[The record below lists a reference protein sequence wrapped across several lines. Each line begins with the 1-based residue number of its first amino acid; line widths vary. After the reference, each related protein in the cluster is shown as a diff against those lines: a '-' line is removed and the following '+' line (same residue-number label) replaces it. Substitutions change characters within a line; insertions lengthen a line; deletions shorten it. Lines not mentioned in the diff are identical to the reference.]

1 MGPGGRVI
9 SRLNRCRQFVWLRVR
24 LPQEHDVECYLP
36 AMSRLIA
43 LIIASSTVLASCSG
57 SGGIVGDYLPEWAGG
72 YPKGLPPRPGTPEYD
87 AFRKK
92 QEEDAAREKQRCAE
106 DGHRKEG
113 SAAIGAKGRLCA
125 RRYPAR

>member
-1 MGPGGRVI
+1 MGPGPGGRVI

-72 YPKGLPPRPGTPEYD
+72 YPKGLAPRPGTPEYD

-92 QEEDAAREKQRCAE
+92 QEEDAARDKSKDAPKTDTEK
-106 DGHRKEG
+106 
-113 SAAIGAKGRLCA
+113 KGL
-125 RRYPAR
+125 PQ